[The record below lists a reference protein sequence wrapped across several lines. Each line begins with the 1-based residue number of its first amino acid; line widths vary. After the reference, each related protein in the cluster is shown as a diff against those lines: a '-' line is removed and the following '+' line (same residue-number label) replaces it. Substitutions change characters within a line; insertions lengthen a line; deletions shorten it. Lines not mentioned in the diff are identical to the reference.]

1 MSRQL
6 VIIGCGGFGREVFAL
21 VKALIRAGEEWEVRG
36 FVDDRPSVADL
47 GRAADLG
54 AKVIGTGWELA
65 LDGESIAAV
74 IAVGSPATRAAIAEH
89 LRSSRLEY
97 PVLVHP
103 DATIGTAV
111 RLGPGTVVAAGARLS
126 TNILVGR
133 HVHIDQNAAV
143 GHDSRLGDF
152 SRLNPQ
158 ACVSGAVIIGTG
170 ALVGANAT
178 ILQGLSIGDGATVGA
193 GAVVTRPVPASTTV
207 KGVPA
212 R

>member
-1 MSRQL
+1 MSRPL

-47 GRAADLG
+47 GRVTDLG
-54 AKVIGTGWELA
+54 AKVIGTVRELA

-74 IAVGSPATRAAIAEH
+74 ISVGSPATRAAIAEH
-89 LRSSRLEY
+89 LGSSRLEY
-97 PVLVHP
+97 PALVHP
-103 DATIGTAV
+103 DATIGAAV

-133 HVHIDQNAAV
+133 HVHIDQNATV
-143 GHDSRLGDF
+143 GHDSVLGDF

-158 ACVSGAVIIGTG
+158 ACVSGAVTIGIG

-178 ILQGLSIGDGATVGA
+178 ILQGLSVGDGSTIGA